1 MANLYLSDQDTNL
14 PDEPYNVVPGVDP
27 AALIP
32 ESLGIWLAGI
42 GSVAALVL
50 AAGVWFIG
58 PLVLT
63 RDDGRLIF
71 VITAT
76 LVIVSAVLATIAVL
90 TYL

>member
-1 MANLYLSDQDTNL
+1 MANLHLSDQDPNL
-14 PDEPYNVVPGVDP
+14 PAEPHNVAPVVDP

-32 ESLGIWLAGI
+32 ESLGIWLAAM
-42 GSVAALVL
+42 GSVTALVL
-50 AAGVWFIG
+50 AAGVWFVG

-76 LVIVSAVLATIAVL
+76 LVIVSIVLAVIAVL